1 MVIDVTFNVRDA
13 VHRET
18 AANLIGAV
26 GAVGG
31 VAVHKV
37 SNRTF
42 LIHLGGELEVVPKI
56 PLRHRDDLSRAYTSG
71 LARYARPSRRSPRST
86 PPGSKA
92 EHGRCGQR

>member
-13 VHRET
+13 VHVET
-18 AANLIGAV
+18 AAKLI

-37 SNRTF
+37 SDRTF